1 MKLSI
6 IIPCYNEINT
16 IVKILN
22 KIKSINLTNYE
33 KEIIIINDGSNDGTQ
48 NLVSSIDDVILI
60 NHSKNLGKG
69 SAVISGIK
77 KSTGDII
84 IIQDADLE
92 YDPSDYHKLLIP
104 FEIPTIDVVYGSRR
118 LAKNPYS
125 YFSFFIG
132 GIILT
137 KITNFLYRNSNLT
150 DMHTCYKLFRK
161 NTIQSIKLNS
171 SGFEFC
177 PEITAKILNK
187 NIKIH
192 EVPISYYPRNKKEG
206 KKIKW
211 IDGLIALY
219 TLLKYK
225 LIKNE

>member
-16 IVKILN
+16 IIKILN
-22 KIKSINLTNYE
+22 KIKSINLSDYE

-118 LAKNPYS
+118 LTKNPYS

-225 LIKNE
+225 FIKNE